1 LPQYEPQFPAQITFA
16 DGTPI
21 VETLEI
27 VALFVTETLQ
37 AFKPDFP

>member
-1 LPQYEPQFPAQITFA
+1 MDVKVEFAAQITFA

-27 VALFVTETLQ
+27 VALFVAETLD
-37 AFKPDFP
+37 AFKPDFA